1 MPARLY
7 LDVSAEVSMKE
18 LSLAFWEL
26 SRDEQLEV
34 FQELIENSHVTLR
47 ELVEELSE

>member
-1 MPARLY
+1 MPAELY
-7 LDVSAEVSMKE
+7 VDITAEVTLRE

-34 FQELIENSHVTLR
+34 FQELIKNSHYTLDD
-47 ELVEELSE
+47 LVEELRG